1 MSVLIRG
8 TPSGRG
14 AALPKTALEP
24 GQPRP
29 PPRPRFVDQAGAA
42 AVGVLFQRERA
53 NSCNE
58 RPSSALRRGCGQ
70 GWEPPFPHVSPWLA
84 DKKRKP

>member
-24 GQPRP
+24 GQPGQ
-29 PPRPRFVDQAGAA
+29 PPRPRFVNQAGAA
-42 AVGVLFQRERA
+42 AFGVLFQMERA
-53 NSCNE
+53 NPCNE
-58 RPSSALRRGCGQ
+58 RPSSALRKVRCAGDVDKAGDRV
-70 GWEPPFPHVSPWLA
+70 FPM
-84 DKKRKP
+84 